1 MSLKLRFYEFKF
13 YKMSLSVLV
22 KYLTVEEKFQG
33 LKELKQGS
41 AKKCL
46 LRFYFHF
53 ENFGAVFMIDLEGKC
68 YFDGVMTGLG
78 SPSQPC
84 KWGLALANPNPGL
97 ACQGLPCL
105 TLTLT
110 QVLAVFSCRGPR

>member
-1 MSLKLRFYEFKF
+1 MSEGSEAR
-13 YKMSLSVLV
+13 LS
-22 KYLTVEEKFQG
+22 
-33 LKELKQGS
+33 
-41 AKKCL
+41 KKCQSAT
-46 LRFYFHF
+46 FYF
-53 ENFGAVFMIDLEGKC
+53 ENFGAVFMIDWEGKC

-84 KWGLALANPNPGL
+84 KWGLALANSNPGL

-105 TLTLT
+105 TLTPT